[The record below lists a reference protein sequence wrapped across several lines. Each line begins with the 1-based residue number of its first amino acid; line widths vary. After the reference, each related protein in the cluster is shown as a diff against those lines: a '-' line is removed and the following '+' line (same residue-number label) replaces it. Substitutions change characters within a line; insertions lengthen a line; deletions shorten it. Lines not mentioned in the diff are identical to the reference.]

1 MMNLYQ
7 KILSL
12 AAVTAI
18 SGLLFSATVYGD
30 DDDDHEW
37 GSSWFSWFSK
47 TRLDVAPVNNLAYRE
62 ECGSCHFA
70 FQPGLLPEKSWR
82 KMMMELED
90 HFGDN
95 AELDEETR
103 KNLLDYLVA
112 NSADKSNYKRSKRIV
127 GSLRQGETPLRISDT
142 VYFKR
147 KHDEIPMRYV
157 TDNKD
162 VGSYSKCEAC
172 HTRAE
177 AGSYNEHEVTIP
189 GVGRWED

>member
-1 MMNLYQ
+1 MNIYKSILYV
-7 KILSL
+7 
-12 AAVTAI
+12 AAIIA
-18 SGLLFSATVYGD
+18 SSSLLFSATVHGD

-37 GSSWFSWFSK
+37 GFGWFRQSK
-47 TRLDVAPVNNLAYRE
+47 LDVAPVNNLAYRE

-82 KMMMELED
+82 KMMTGLEN

-95 AELDEETR
+95 AELDAKTQ
-103 KNLLDYLVA
+103 NSLLDYLVT
-112 NSADKSNYKRSKRIV
+112 NSADKSNYKRSKRIM
-127 GSLRQGETPLRISDT
+127 GSLRQGEVPLRISDT
-142 VYFKR
+142 VYFIR

-162 VGSYSKCEAC
+162 VASYSKCEAC

-177 AGSYNEHEVTIP
+177 SGSYDDDEVIIP
-189 GVGRWED
+189 GAGRWED

>member
-1 MMNLYQ
+1 MNVYRN
-7 KILSL
+7 ILAL
-12 AAVTAI
+12 AAITAT
-18 SGLLFSATVYGD
+18 STLLFSATVYGD
-30 DDDDHEW
+30 DDDHEW
-37 GSSWFSWFSK
+37 GFNWFSK

-95 AELDEETR
+95 AELDAETQ
-103 KNLLDYLVA
+103 KSLLDYLVV
-112 NSADKSNYKRSKRIV
+112 NSADKSNYKRSKRIT
-127 GSLRQGETPLRISDT
+127 GSLRQGEVPLRISDT

-147 KHDEIPMRYV
+147 KHDEIPMRFV
-157 TDNKD
+157 TDNQD
-162 VGSYSKCEAC
+162 VSSYSKCEAC

-189 GVGRWED
+189 GVGRWDD

>member
-1 MMNLYQ
+1 MNLYQ

-12 AAVTAI
+12 AAVTTI

-82 KMMMELED
+82 KMMIGLED

-103 KNLLDYLVA
+103 KSLLDYLVA

-189 GVGRWED
+189 GIGRWED

>member
-1 MMNLYQ
+1 LYV
-7 KILSL
+7 
-12 AAVTAI
+12 AVITAT

-30 DDDDHEW
+30 DDDGHVW
-37 GSSWFSWFSK
+37 GFDWFRQSK
-47 TRLDVAPVNNLAYRE
+47 LDVAPVDNLSYRE

-82 KMMMELED
+82 KMMTELGD

-95 AELDEETR
+95 AELDAE
-103 KNLLDYLVA
+103 KHKSILDYLVA
-112 NSADKSNYKRSKRIV
+112 NSADKSNYKRSKRIM
-127 GSLRQGETPLRISDT
+127 GSLRQGEVPLRISDT

-157 TDNKD
+157 AENKD
-162 VGSYSKCEAC
+162 VVSYSKCEAC

-177 AGSYNEHEVTIP
+177 SGSYNEHEVVIP
-189 GVGRWED
+189 GAGRWED

>member
-1 MMNLYQ
+1 MMNIYKKLVTVV
-7 KILSL
+7 
-12 AAVTAI
+12 AVTAA
-18 SGLLFSATVYGD
+18 SGVLFSGAVYGD
-30 DDDDHEW
+30 DDDHGW
-37 GSSWFSWFSK
+37 GGWFKQSK
-47 TRLDVAPVNNLAYRE
+47 LDVAPVASPLYRE

-82 KMMMELED
+82 KMMAGLED

-95 AELDEETR
+95 AELDAETQ
-103 KNLLDYLVA
+103 KILLDYLVI

-127 GSLRQGETPLRISDT
+127 GSLKSGEVPLRITDT
-142 VYFKR
+142 VYFIR
-147 KHDEIPMRYV
+147 KHDELPARYV
-157 TDNKD
+157 TDNKE

-177 AGSYNEHEVTIP
+177 AGSFNEHEVTIP

>member
-1 MMNLYQ
+1 MMNIYRKL
-7 KILSL
+7 L
-12 AAVTAI
+12 AIVAITAAT
-18 SGLLFSATVYGD
+18 GVLFSGAVYGD
-30 DDDDHEW
+30 DDDDHGW
-37 GSSWFSWFSK
+37 GFGWFRQSK
-47 TRLDVAPVNNLAYRE
+47 LDVAPVSSPAYRE

-70 FQPGLLPEKSWR
+70 YQPGWLPEKSWR
-82 KMMMELED
+82 KMMAGLED

-95 AELDEETR
+95 AELDAQTQ
-103 KNLLDYLVA
+103 KSLLDYLVA
-112 NSADKSNYKRSKRIV
+112 NSADKSNYKRSKRIM
-127 GSLRQGETPLRISDT
+127 GSLRQGEVPLRISDT

-147 KHDEIPMRYV
+147 KHDEIPMRFV

-177 AGSYNEHEVTIP
+177 SGSFNDDEVKIP

>member
-1 MMNLYQ
+1 MMNIYRKL
-7 KILSL
+7 L
-12 AAVTAI
+12 AIATVTAV
-18 SGLLFSATVYGD
+18 SSLLLSATVYGD

-37 GSSWFSWFSK
+37 GPDWLRQSK
-47 TRLDVAPVNNLAYRE
+47 LDVAPVNNQFYRD

-82 KMMMELED
+82 KMMTGLED

-95 AELDEETR
+95 AELDATTQ

-112 NSADKSNYKRSKRIV
+112 NSADKSNYKRSKRIT
-127 GSLRQGETPLRISDT
+127 GSLRPDEAPLRVSDT
-142 VYFKR
+142 LYFQR
-147 KHDEIPMRYV
+147 KHDEIPKRFV
-157 TDNKD
+157 AGNKE

-177 AGSYNEHEVTIP
+177 NGSYNEHEVNIP
-189 GVGRWED
+189 GIGRWED

>member
-1 MMNLYQ
+1 MMNIYKKLVTVVAV
-7 KILSL
+7 
-12 AAVTAI
+12 AAASAV
-18 SGLLFSATVYGD
+18 LFSGAVYGD
-30 DDDDHEW
+30 DDEHK
-37 GSSWFSWFSK
+37 GVRSWFKKSK
-47 TRLDVAPVNNLAYRE
+47 LDVAPVANPVYRE

-82 KMMMELED
+82 KMMTGLED

-95 AELDEETR
+95 AELGAEAN
-103 KNLLDYLVA
+103 KKILDYLLA
-112 NSADKSNYKRSKRIV
+112 NSADKSNYKRSKRIM
-127 GSLRQGETPLRISDT
+127 GSLRQGEIPLRISDT
-142 VYFKR
+142 LYFQR
-147 KHDEIPMRYV
+147 KHDEIPRRYV
-157 TDNKD
+157 VGNKE